1 MIEAYAKTKTS
12 KIAPTI
18 LWLWR
23 GLKRMIVN
31 CSLWCRAVAIRLF
44 RNWCERHTE
53 RFYRL
58 AFRYLQN
65 KEAAEDVVQDAFLKL
80 WENPAIWQADKNAKF
95 TTWFYRIMVNL
106 CLDRQKRKRPVELD
120 EEMVLIDNRES
131 ADQAM
136 VRREEQKVLE
146 REIAALPERQRTAL
160 NLCFDEGLSNQDAAD
175 VMGVNLKALQSLI
188 MRAKT
193 TLKERMKNYF

>member
-1 MIEAYAKTKTS
+1 MP
-12 KIAPTI
+12 APWPEKDDHE
-18 LWLWR
+18 LLALVQD
-23 GLKRMIVN
+23 GSHPAFAELVK
-31 CSLWCRAVAIRLF
+31 
-44 RNWCERHTE
+44 RHTE

-80 WENPAIWQADKNAKF
+80 WEDPGKWQADRNAKF
-95 TTWFYRIMVNL
+95 TTWFYRVVVNL
-106 CLDRQKRKRPVELD
+106 CLDWQKRKRPVELN
-120 EEMVLIDNRES
+120 EEMPLIDDRET

-136 VRREEQKVLE
+136 LRSEEQRVLE
-146 REIAALPERQRTAL
+146 KEIAALPERQRTAL

-175 VMGVNLKALQSLI
+175 AMGVNLKALQSLI

-193 TLKERMKNYF
+193 TLKERMKNYL